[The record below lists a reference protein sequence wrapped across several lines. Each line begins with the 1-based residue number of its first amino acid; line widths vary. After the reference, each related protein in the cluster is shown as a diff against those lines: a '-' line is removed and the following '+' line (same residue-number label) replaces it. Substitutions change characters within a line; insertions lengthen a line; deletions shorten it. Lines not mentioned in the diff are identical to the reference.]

1 MDIPFLTGRVRVEDL
16 NVRGQRYWENARRFA
31 LIFEDMDVD
40 MPQCYITTGIEAP
53 LEGEN
58 PRFEA
63 MTLTEF
69 GENLLLL
76 AHP

>member
-1 MDIPFLTGRVRVEDL
+1 
-16 NVRGQRYWENARRFA
+16 
-31 LIFEDMDVD
+31 MDVD

-69 GENLLLL
+69 GENLFF
-76 AHP
+76 